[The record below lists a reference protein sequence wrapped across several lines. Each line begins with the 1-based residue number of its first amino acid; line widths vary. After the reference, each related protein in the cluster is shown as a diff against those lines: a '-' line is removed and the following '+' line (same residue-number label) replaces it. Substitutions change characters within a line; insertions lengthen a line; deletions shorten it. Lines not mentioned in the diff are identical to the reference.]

1 MVLLE
6 KYDSD
11 KQFEILLRRYKEIKK
26 PSDEADLLR
35 DDFNDAEQEALNY
48 CNREELVIGMAT
60 SIRDLA
66 KLRFNQRDVEGETSR
81 SEGGVSQS
89 FEEGIPKKIRS
100 QLNGYRVARARK
112 LS

>member
-1 MVLLE
+1 MAE
-6 KYDSD
+6 KYDSI

-26 PSDEADLLR
+26 DSDEAVLLK

-48 CNREELVIGMAT
+48 CNREELVIGMA
-60 SIRDLA
+60 SSVRDLA
-66 KLRFNQRDVEGETSR
+66 KVRFNQRDVEGEIGR

-100 QLNGYRVARARK
+100 QLNSYRLGRARK

>member
-1 MVLLE
+1 MKNYDLVEETTKLE
-6 KYDSD
+6 RSLSITPIQALDLMEDAIS
-11 KQFEILLRRYKEIKK
+11 
-26 PSDEADLLR
+26 EACG
-35 DDFNDAEQEALNY
+35 Y
-48 CNREELVIGMAT
+48 CNIEEPVLGMAT

-66 KLRFNQRDVEGETSR
+66 RIRYNQMGNEGETSR

-100 QLNGYRVARARK
+100 ILNRYRVAKSVR

>member
-1 MVLLE
+1 ME

-26 PSDEADLLR
+26 LSDEAELLR

-48 CNREELVIGMAT
+48 CNRTDPAIGMAT

>member
-1 MVLLE
+1 MAE
-6 KYDSD
+6 KYDSI
-11 KQFEILLRRYKEIKK
+11 KQFEILLRRYKEIEKD
-26 PSDEADLLR
+26 SNEAVLLK

-48 CNREELVIGMAT
+48 CNREELVIGMAA

-66 KLRFNQRDVEGETSR
+66 KIRFNQRDTEGETSR

-100 QLNGYRVARARK
+100 QLNSYRIARARK

>member
-1 MVLLE
+1 ME

-26 PSDEADLLR
+26 LSDEAELLR

-48 CNREELVIGMAT
+48 CNRTDPVIGMAT